1 MRNLLISTT
10 IASVIVAA
18 TSVVTFGT
26 AQAAVITVTGST
38 ASLPSATSWG
48 TVPGENTNGG
58 TTAITDTAPRD
69 GNGSVELRGDRTR
82 YQIGIQYGGAAGA
95 TNLMALSNVT
105 GLSFD
110 WRIAGDSSN
119 NYSPDYTPALRLLV
133 QDGNQRSEL
142 IWEGVYNGTYGN
154 TSRDT
159 WYSSTFEDNFYQ
171 FKTGS
176 GVTLNNGS
184 QVNQTLSTWITQT
197 YSTNAFVSGI
207 SVGDGSGAS
216 ANYHAFADD
225 VSLRTA
231 DGQVTTYNFEVAST
245 AVPEPASFA
254 LLLAGFG
261 AAGMLRRRKAS

>member
-1 MRNLLISTT
+1 VRNFLISTA
-10 IASVIVAA
+10 IAGVIVAT
-18 TSVVTFGT
+18 TSVVTLGT

-38 ASLPSATSWG
+38 TSLPSATKWG
-48 TVPGENTNGG
+48 TYPGENTGG
-58 TTAITDTAPRD
+58 TTAITSTAAHD

-82 YQIGIQYGGAAGA
+82 YQIGIQYAPFT
-95 TNLMALSNVT
+95 TNLMALSSVS

-110 WRIAGDSSN
+110 WRIAGDSISGYN
-119 NYSPDYTPALRLLV
+119 PDYTPALRLLV

-159 WYSSTFEDNFYQ
+159 WYSSTFDDNFYQ
-171 FKTGS
+171 FKAGS

-184 QVNQTLSTWITQT
+184 QVNQTLAAWITQT

-207 SVGDGSGAS
+207 SVGDGSGAL
-216 ANYHAFADD
+216 ATYHAFADD
-225 VSLRTA
+225 VSLRTT
-231 DGQVTTYNFEVAST
+231 DGRVTTYNFEVAST

-261 AAGMLRRRKAS
+261 ATGMLRRRKAS